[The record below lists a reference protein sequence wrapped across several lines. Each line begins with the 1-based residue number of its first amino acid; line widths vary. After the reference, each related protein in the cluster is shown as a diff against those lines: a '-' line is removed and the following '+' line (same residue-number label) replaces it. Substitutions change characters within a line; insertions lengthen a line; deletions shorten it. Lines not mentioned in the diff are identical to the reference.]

1 MIPFILRR
9 LLSVIPILF
18 GVSIVGFVLMKLI
31 PGDPT
36 LYLLGP
42 FATESSREILRENL
56 GLNQPLPVQYV
67 KWLGGY
73 LQGDFGKSVTFN
85 IPVKT
90 ILGERV
96 FNSLILTAVAFA
108 MAAVVG
114 FVGGALAAV
123 RPFSLFDRASTM
135 VTLILASSPPY
146 WLGLVLVLLFAIKF
160 DVLPVSG
167 MYTAGSPGGLADL
180 ARHVVLPAF
189 TAALVP
195 MAVIFRL
202 TRSGM
207 MDELAQQYVQAA
219 RARGLNEG
227 SVVLRHAVRNIL
239 APIVNISGLQIG
251 VIFGTALFSE
261 VVFSWPG
268 VGLLVFSAIGAR
280 DVPVIQ
286 AVVLFTG
293 LLFVIINLVADIT
306 QALLDPRAR

>member
-1 MIPFILRR
+1 MTRFILRR
-9 LLSVIPILF
+9 LFSVLPILF
-18 GVSIVGFVLMKLI
+18 GVSVVGFLLMKLI

-42 FATESSREILRENL
+42 YATEPSREAMRESL
-56 GLNQPLPVQYV
+56 GLNSPLPVQYA

-73 LQGDFGKSVTFN
+73 MQGDFGKSITFN

-96 FNSLILTAVAFA
+96 VNSLILTAVSFA
-108 MAAVVG
+108 MALVFG
-114 FVGGALAAV
+114 FVGGVLAAIKQY
-123 RPFSLFDRASTM
+123 SLGDRLGTIL
-135 VTLILASSPPY
+135 TLILASSPPY
-146 WLGLVLVLLFAIKF
+146 WLGLILVSVLALKAGI
-160 DVLPVSG
+160 LPVSG
-167 MYTAGSPGGLADL
+167 MYDAREPGGLPDL
-180 ARHVVLPAF
+180 LAHVVLPAF

-195 MAVIFRL
+195 LAVIFRL

-207 MDELAQQYVQAA
+207 IDQLGQQYVQAA
-219 RARGLNEG
+219 RARGLSEQ
-227 SVVLRHAVRNIL
+227 SVVLRHAMRNIM

-261 VVFSWPG
+261 VVFNWPG

-293 LLFVIINLVADIT
+293 LLFVAINLFADIT
-306 QALLDPRAR
+306 QAVLDPRAR